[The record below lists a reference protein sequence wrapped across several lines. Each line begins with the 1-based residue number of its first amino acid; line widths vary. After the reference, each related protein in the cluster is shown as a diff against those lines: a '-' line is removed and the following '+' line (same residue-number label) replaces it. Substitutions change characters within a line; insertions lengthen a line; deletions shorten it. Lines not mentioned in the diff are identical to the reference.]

1 MARIEINN
9 LSLTYPAIK
18 HGSSLRNEI
27 MQGIIGGILAREKN
41 QSLIQINAINDL
53 SFNFEDGDRVG
64 LIGHNGAGKTTLLKA
79 IAGIYQPSSG
89 SIKIEG
95 SVGTLFDHGLGIDPE
110 ETGRENILFY
120 LRLSCPGVTDFRLME
135 QEVADF
141 TELGEFLDLPV
152 RTYSAGMK
160 IRLTFGLA
168 TVISS
173 SILLMDEVIG
183 AGDAGFYKK
192 AEQRLKKI
200 SDAARIIILATH
212 SLDLIREWCNR
223 VIWMEK
229 GTIKLSGTTDEVVS
243 EYVKQHGIER
253 L

>member
-1 MARIEINN
+1 MACVEINN
-9 LSLTYPAIK
+9 LTLTYPAIK

-27 MQGIIGGILAREKN
+27 MQGVIGGVLARKN
-41 QSLIQINAINDL
+41 DESLIQINAINNF
-53 SFNFEDGDRVG
+53 SFRFEDGDRVG

-79 IAGIYQPSSG
+79 IAGIYRPTSG
-89 SIKIEG
+89 SIRIDG
-95 SVGTLFDHGLGIDPE
+95 SIGTLFDHGLGIDPE

-120 LRLSCPGVTDFRLME
+120 LRLSCPDVTDFRAMA
-135 QEVADF
+135 QEVAEF

-168 TVISS
+168 TVTSS

-183 AGDAGFYKK
+183 AGDAGFYIK

-212 SLDLIREWCNR
+212 SIDLIREWCQK
-223 VIWMEK
+223 VVWMEK
-229 GTIKLSGTTDEVVS
+229 GTIKLAGTTDDVIAEYLKQQTS
-243 EYVKQHGIER
+243 E
-253 L
+253 